1 MSNEQ
6 HFIRHSRLREQRKS
20 PRFPRNDNAGTVRDL
35 DQVTDAIVISGR
47 LLSENGRLL
56 RLFAFVAISLL
67 LLAHYQPAL
76 AQTFYKDKTIRFIVG
91 QAAGGGYD
99 TYTRTIA
106 RYMGKYIPGEP
117 TTIVDN
123 MTGAGSLVAANYLYN
138 NAKPDGLTIGNW
150 NSALVFNQAMGDV
163 NVKFDARKF
172 GWIGAPTKS
181 VPVCLIMG
189 FTGVKTL
196 DEIVKSGKAL
206 RMGGTGPGSHS
217 IDMPLMLNKMVGTK
231 FTVVSGYQGTAQIR
245 IALQRREVDGLC
257 TNWDS
262 VLATQKEL
270 LDAKGDERMIPFI
283 IHSRIDDP
291 DAKNVTLVSEAVKD
305 EANLR
310 AYRVYMAQMEYS
322 RPLTIAPGTP
332 KDRLQTLRRAFK
344 ATLADSDFLAQA
356 NKLKLD
362 INHVSGEE
370 SEKWVSE
377 VLSISPKMKEE
388 LKYLSPV
395 K

>member
-1 MSNEQ
+1 M
-6 HFIRHSRLREQRKS
+6 
-20 PRFPRNDNAGTVRDL
+20 
-35 DQVTDAIVISGR
+35 GR
-47 LLSENGRLL
+47 LSISAYG
-56 RLFAFVAISLL
+56 LFLVVCLL
-67 LLAHYQPAL
+67 LLHCPRAN
-76 AQTFYKDKTIRFIVG
+76 AQDFYKDKTIRFIVG

-99 TYTRTIA
+99 TYTRTVA
-106 RYMGKYIPGEP
+106 RYMGKYIPGGP
-117 TTIVDN
+117 TTLVDN

-138 NAKPDGLTIGNW
+138 NAKPDGLTIANW

-172 GWIGAPTKS
+172 GWLGAPSKS

-189 FTGVKTL
+189 FAGLKTM
-196 DEIVKSGKAL
+196 DEIIKSGKTL

-217 IDMPLMLNKMVGTK
+217 IDMPLMLNKMLGTK
-231 FTVVSGYQGTAQIR
+231 FAVVSGYQGTAQIR

-262 VLATQKEL
+262 VLATQKDL
-270 LDAKGDERMIPFI
+270 LDSKGDERMIPFI
-283 IHSRIDDP
+283 LHARVP
-291 DAKNVTLVSEAVKD
+291 EPEAKGVTLVTEAIKD
-305 EANLR
+305 ENHLR

-322 RPLTIAPGTP
+322 RPLTIAPNTP
-332 KDRLQTLRRAFK
+332 KAPLEILRRAFK
-344 ATLADSDFLAQA
+344 ATLADGDYLAQA

-362 INHVSGEE
+362 VNYVSGEE
-370 SEKWVSE
+370 TEKWVSE

-395 K
+395 Q

>member
-1 MSNEQ
+1 MIFGRIVSKRK
-6 HFIRHSRLREQRKS
+6 FPSRS
-20 PRFPRNDNAGTVRDL
+20 
-35 DQVTDAIVISGR
+35 
-47 LLSENGRLL
+47 
-56 RLFAFVAISLL
+56 FAFVAMSLGLNL
-67 LLAHYQPAL
+67 LLANDQLAL
-76 AQTFYKDKTIRFIVG
+76 AEDFYKDKTIRFIVG

-106 RYMGKYIPGEP
+106 RYMGKYIPGGP

-138 NAKPDGLTIGNW
+138 NAKPDGLTIANW

-172 GWIGAPTKS
+172 GWVGAPSKS

-189 FTGVKTL
+189 FAGPKTM
-196 DEIVKSGKAL
+196 DEIIKSGKAL

-217 IDMPLMLNKMVGTK
+217 IDMPLMLNKMLGTK
-231 FTVVSGYQGTAQIR
+231 FTVVSGYLGTAQIK
-245 IALQRREVDGLC
+245 IAMQRREVDGQC

-262 VLATQKEL
+262 VMATQKDL
-270 LDAKGDERMIPFI
+270 LDAKGDERMIPFLL
-283 IHSRIDDP
+283 HSRVNDP
-291 DAKNVTLVSEAVKD
+291 EGKNITVVNEAIKD
-305 EANLR
+305 EANIH

-322 RPLTIAPGTP
+322 RPLTVAPGTP
-332 KDRLQTLRRAFK
+332 KERLAVLRRAFK
-344 ATLADSDFLAQA
+344 AALDDSDFLAQA
-356 NKLKLD
+356 NRLKLD

-377 VLSISPKMKEE
+377 VLSISPKMKED

>member
-1 MSNEQ
+1 V
-6 HFIRHSRLREQRKS
+6 KV
-20 PRFPRNDNAGTVRDL
+20 PTA
-35 DQVTDAIVISGR
+35 A
-47 LLSENGRLL
+47 
-56 RLFAFVAISLL
+56 
-67 LLAHYQPAL
+67 
-76 AQTFYKDKTIRFIVG
+76 AQDFYKDKTIRFIVG

-106 RYMGKYIPGEP
+106 RYMGKFVPGGP

-123 MTGAGSLVAANYLYN
+123 MTGAGSLVAANYIFN

-150 NSALVFNQAMGDV
+150 NSALVFNQAMGDP
-163 NVKFDARKF
+163 NVRFDARKF
-172 GWIGAPTKS
+172 GWIGASSKS

-189 FTGVKTL
+189 FAGPKTW
-196 DEIVKSGKAL
+196 DEIVKSGKPL

-217 IDMPLMLNKMVGTK
+217 IDMPLMLNKMAGTK
-231 FTVVSGYQGTAQIR
+231 FTVVSGYQGTSQIR
-245 IALQRREVDGLC
+245 VALQRREVDGQC

-262 VLATQKEL
+262 VIATQRDL
-270 LDAKGDERMIPFI
+270 LDAKGDERMIPFLL
-283 IHSRIDDP
+283 HARVNDP
-291 DAKNVTLVSEAVKD
+291 EGKNVTLVSEALKD
-305 EANLR
+305 EAHLR

-322 RPLTIAPGTP
+322 RPYTIAPGTP
-332 KDRLQTLRRAFK
+332 KERLEILRRAFN

-362 INHVSGEE
+362 INLVTGEE
-370 SEKWVSE
+370 SEKWVGE
-377 VLSISPKMKEE
+377 VLSISAALKEE

>member
-1 MSNEQ
+1 M
-6 HFIRHSRLREQRKS
+6 
-20 PRFPRNDNAGTVRDL
+20 
-35 DQVTDAIVISGR
+35 ISGKR
-47 LLSENGRLL
+47 VSVRQVLL
-56 RLFAFVAISLL
+56 RSFAFVGISLGLNL
-67 LLAHYQPAL
+67 LLANCQPAF
-76 AQTFYKDKTIRFIVG
+76 AQDFYKDKTIRFIVG

-106 RYMGKYIPGEP
+106 RHIGKYIPGTP
-117 TTIVDN
+117 TTVVDN

-163 NVKFDARKF
+163 NVKFDARRF
-172 GWIGAPTKS
+172 GWVGAPTKS

-189 FTGVKTL
+189 FTGLKTL
-196 DEIVKSGKAL
+196 DEIVKSGKTL

-231 FTVVSGYQGTAQIR
+231 FTIVSGYQGTAQIR
-245 IALQRREVDGLC
+245 IALQRREVDGFC

-291 DAKNVTLVSEAVKD
+291 DAKTVTLVSEAVKD

-310 AYRVYMAQMEYS
+310 AYRIYMAQMEYS

-332 KDRLQTLRRAFK
+332 KDRLETLRRAFK

-356 NKLKLD
+356 HKLKLD
-362 INHVSGEE
+362 IIPVSGEE

-377 VLSISPKMKEE
+377 VLSISPRMKEE

>member
-1 MSNEQ
+1 M
-6 HFIRHSRLREQRKS
+6 
-20 PRFPRNDNAGTVRDL
+20 
-35 DQVTDAIVISGR
+35 
-47 LLSENGRLL
+47 
-56 RLFAFVAISLL
+56 
-67 LLAHYQPAL
+67 LLAKHQSAL
-76 AQTFYKDKTIRFIVG
+76 AQDFYKNKTIRFIVG

-106 RYMGKYIPGEP
+106 RYIGKYIPGGP

-138 NAKPDGLTIGNW
+138 TAKPDGLTVGNW

-163 NVKFDARKF
+163 NVKFDARRF
-172 GWIGAPTKS
+172 GWLGAPSKS

-189 FTGVKTL
+189 FAGPKTM
-196 DEIVKSGKAL
+196 DEIVKSGKTL

-217 IDMPLMLNKMVGTK
+217 IDMPLMLNKMLGTN
-231 FTVVSGYQGTAQIR
+231 FTVVSGYQGTAQIK
-245 IALQRREVDGLC
+245 IALQRREVDGHC

-262 VLATQKEL
+262 VLATQKDL
-270 LDAKGDERMIPFI
+270 LDSKGDERMIPFLL
-283 IHSRIDDP
+283 H
-291 DAKNVTLVSEAVKD
+291 AKVSEPEGKGVALVSEAIKD
-305 EANLR
+305 EANLH

-322 RPLTIAPGTP
+322 RPFTIAPGTP
-332 KDRLQTLRRAFK
+332 KERLQILRRAFK

-362 INHVSGEE
+362 ITHVSGEE
-370 SEKWVSE
+370 SEKWVNE
-377 VLSISPKMKEE
+377 VLSISPKIKEE

>member
-1 MSNEQ
+1 
-6 HFIRHSRLREQRKS
+6 
-20 PRFPRNDNAGTVRDL
+20 
-35 DQVTDAIVISGR
+35 
-47 LLSENGRLL
+47 
-56 RLFAFVAISLL
+56 
-67 LLAHYQPAL
+67 
-76 AQTFYKDKTIRFIVG
+76 
-91 QAAGGGYD
+91 
-99 TYTRTIA
+99 
-106 RYMGKYIPGEP
+106 
-117 TTIVDN
+117 

-138 NAKPDGLTIGNW
+138 TAKPDGLTIGNW

-189 FTGVKTL
+189 FTGLKTL
-196 DEIVKSGKAL
+196 DEIVKSGKTL

-245 IALQRREVDGLC
+245 IALQRREVDGFC

-262 VLATQKEL
+262 VIATQKEL
-270 LDAKGDERMIPFI
+270 LEAKGDERVIPFI

-291 DAKNVTLVSEAVKD
+291 DAKNVTLVAEAIRD
-305 EANLR
+305 AANLR

-332 KDRLQTLRRAFK
+332 KDRLETLRRALK
-344 ATLADSDFLAQA
+344 STLVDSDFLAQA

-362 INHVSGEE
+362 IIPVSGEE

-395 K
+395 Q

>member
-1 MSNEQ
+1 MKMTWQILLWSLS
-6 HFIRHSRLREQRKS
+6 FSI
-20 PRFPRNDNAGTVRDL
+20 G
-35 DQVTDAIVISGR
+35 IV
-47 LLSENGRLL
+47 LLHRP
-56 RLFAFVAISLL
+56 
-67 LLAHYQPAL
+67 PAL
-76 AQTFYKDKTIRFIVG
+76 AQDFYKDKTIRFIVG
-91 QAAGGGYD
+91 QGAGGGYD

-106 RYMGKYIPGEP
+106 RYVGKYIPGSP

-138 NAKPDGLTIGNW
+138 NAKPDGLTVANW

-172 GWIGAPTKS
+172 GWLGAPSKS

-189 FTGVKTL
+189 FAGPKTM
-196 DEIVKSGKAL
+196 DEIVKSGKTL

-217 IDMPLMLNKMVGTK
+217 IDMPRMLNKMLGTK
-231 FTVVSGYQGTAQIR
+231 FAVVSGYQGTAQIR

-262 VLATQKEL
+262 VMATQKEL
-270 LDAKGDERMIPFI
+270 LDGKGDERMIPFI
-283 IHSRIDDP
+283 LHARVPESE
-291 DAKNVTLVSEAVKD
+291 AKGVTLVTEAIKD
-305 EANLR
+305 ENNLR

-322 RPLTIAPGTP
+322 RPLTVAPNTP
-332 KDRLQTLRRAFK
+332 KERLEILRRAFK
-344 ATLADSDFLAQA
+344 ATLADGDYLAQA

-362 INHVSGEE
+362 VNYVSGEE
-370 SEKWVSE
+370 AEKWVSE

-395 K
+395 Q

>member
-1 MSNEQ
+1 M
-6 HFIRHSRLREQRKS
+6 
-20 PRFPRNDNAGTVRDL
+20 
-35 DQVTDAIVISGR
+35 ISGR
-47 LLSENGRLL
+47 LVLKNRFLARFLALLGLSLGLNLL
-56 RLFAFVAISLL
+56 PANYHS
-67 LLAHYQPAL
+67 AL
-76 AQTFYKDKTIRFIVG
+76 AQDFYKDKTIRFIVG

-106 RYMGKYIPGEP
+106 RYMGKFIPGGP

-123 MTGAGSLVAANYLYN
+123 MTGAGSLVAANFLYN
-138 NAKPDGLTIGNW
+138 NAKPDGLTVGNW

-163 NVKFDARKF
+163 NVKFDARRF
-172 GWIGAPTKS
+172 GWVGAPSKS

-189 FTGVKTL
+189 FAGPKTM
-196 DEIVKSGKAL
+196 DEIIKSGKSL

-217 IDMPLMLNKMVGTK
+217 IDMPLMLNKMLGSK
-231 FTVVSGYQGTAQIR
+231 FSVVSGYQGTAQIR
-245 IALQRREVDGLC
+245 IALQRHEVDGLC

-262 VLATQKEL
+262 VMATQKEL
-270 LDAKGDERMIPFI
+270 LDSKGDDRLIPFI
-283 IHSRIDDP
+283 LHARVSDP
-291 DAKNVTLVSEAVKD
+291 EAKGVTLVTEAIKD

-322 RPLTIAPGTP
+322 RPLTIAPNTP
-332 KDRLQTLRRAFK
+332 KERLEILRRAFK
-344 ATLADSDFLAQA
+344 ATLADGDFLAQA

-362 INHVSGEE
+362 ITHVSGEE

-377 VLSISPKMKEE
+377 VLSLSPKMKEE

-395 K
+395 Q